1 MLLLMTNWSVYFFVF
16 KKCNFKALT
25 SDTERLYLWF
35 WHNTC
40 NAFQI
45 WRLNLPMLHVTH
57 FLAIKKAIAYQFVG
71 IYPYDWEVMPFI
83 FNKLL
88 KGYTYGGNAFQ
99 MQSHYQFQCLPNAF
113 FQQQCG
119 IPIRRKN
126 IFFLI
131 VIKTSK

>member
-1 MLLLMTNWSVYFFVF
+1 
-16 KKCNFKALT
+16 
-25 SDTERLYLWF
+25 
-35 WHNTC
+35 
-40 NAFQI
+40 
-45 WRLNLPMLHVTH
+45 MLHVTH

-113 FQQQCG
+113 FQQQWDFC
-119 IPIRRKN
+119 KEWDFCN
-126 IFFLI
+126 NLD
-131 VIKTSK
+131 TASAENNN